1 METLLAEMRA
11 KYDFIILDT
20 PPVLTVTD
28 AALLGRLSDAT
39 VIIIRY
45 AKAPRHVVQRC
56 IDLLDRSGAH
66 LLGVVVNFVDF
77 KAPEYSEYY
86 GRKYYEYY
94 RERNPE

>member
-1 METLLAEMRA
+1 MLTEMRT

-28 AALLGRLSDAT
+28 AAVLGRLSDAT
-39 VIIIRY
+39 AIIIRY
-45 AKAPRHVVQRC
+45 AKAPRHVVRRC

-77 KAPEYSEYY
+77 NAPEYSEYY

-94 RERNPE
+94 RERTSE